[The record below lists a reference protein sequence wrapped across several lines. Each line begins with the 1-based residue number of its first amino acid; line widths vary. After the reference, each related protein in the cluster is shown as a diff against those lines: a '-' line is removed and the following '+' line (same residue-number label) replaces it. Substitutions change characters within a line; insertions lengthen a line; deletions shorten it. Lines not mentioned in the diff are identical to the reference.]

1 MSTWSKVNVVF
12 WLNWPVNY
20 FKIKIKIYKKN
31 RIIGRWIFTYMVRKN
46 MSIDKKKV
54 AFHTLGCKLNFAETS
69 TISRSFPEDKFERV
83 PANSKADIYIINTCS
98 VTDIADKKC
107 RQAIKKFINLSPG
120 AFIAVIG
127 CYAQLNPGEV
137 SSIPGVDLVLGTNEK
152 FDIPNY
158 LTSFSKKQKTEIYSC
173 SLNSADNF
181 KPSFSLGDRTRSFL
195 KVQDGC
201 DYGCS
206 YCTIP
211 LARGRSRNPEISVLI
226 HEAELIA
233 RRGVKEIVITGVNV
247 GDFGK
252 STGDS
257 LTGLLKELVKVPGI
271 ERFRISSIEPN
282 LLTDELIELALIN
295 EKILPHFHIP
305 LQSGSNKIL
314 GLMRRRYTRDIFA
327 SRIKMVLE
335 KMPLA
340 GIGADV
346 IVGFPGESDSDFED
360 THSFLKDIPLSYLH
374 VFTFSERP
382 NTVAEKLPGKVTY
395 KNKEMRSKSLIELS
409 QKKNLIFNKLNIGK
423 MTNVLFES
431 TRSEGLITGF
441 TSNYI
446 RVEHPWEPRLSG
458 QIKKV
463 RLDKISPS
471 GRNSVKLIE

>member
-1 MSTWSKVNVVF
+1 VGF
-12 WLNWPVNY
+12 HLNG
-20 FKIKIKIYKKN
+20 K
-31 RIIGRWIFTYMVRKN
+31 KN
-46 MSIDKKKV
+46 MSIEKKKV

-69 TISRSFPEDKFERV
+69 TISRSFPEEKFERV

-98 VTDIADKKC
+98 VTDAADKKC
-107 RQAIKKFINLSPG
+107 RQAIKKFISLSPG
-120 AFIAVIG
+120 AFIAVVG
-127 CYAQLNPGEV
+127 CYAQLKPQEI

-152 FDIPNY
+152 FDISDYITGFN
-158 LTSFSKKQKTEIYSC
+158 KKQKTEIHSC
-173 SLNSADNF
+173 HLNSTDSFN
-181 KPSFSLGDRTRSFL
+181 PSFSMGDRTRSFL

-211 LARGRSRNPEISVLI
+211 LARGRSRNPEFSII
-226 HEAELIA
+226 IREAEQIA
-233 RRGVKEIVITGVNV
+233 GKNVKEIVLTGVNI

-257 LTGLLKELVKVPGI
+257 FTGLLKELVKVPGI

-282 LLTDELIELALIN
+282 LLTDELIELMINN

-327 SRIKMVLE
+327 SRVNKVLE
-335 KMPLA
+335 RQPLA

-360 THSFLKDIPLSYLH
+360 TYSFLKDIPLSYLH

-382 NTVAEKLPGKVTY
+382 DTVAEQLSCKVLY
-395 KNKEMRSKSLIELS
+395 KDKEKRSKSLIALS
-409 QKKNLIFNKLNIGK
+409 QKKNLIFKKLNIGQV
-423 MTNVLFES
+423 TNVLFES
-431 TRSEGLITGF
+431 TRIEGLITGF

-446 RVEHPWEPRLSG
+446 RVEHPWESRLAG

-463 RLDKISPS
+463 RLNKISPS
-471 GRNSVKLIE
+471 GRMSIELIE

>member
-1 MSTWSKVNVVF
+1 VGF
-12 WLNWPVNY
+12 HLNG
-20 FKIKIKIYKKN
+20 K
-31 RIIGRWIFTYMVRKN
+31 KN
-46 MSIDKKKV
+46 MSIEKKKV

-69 TISRSFPEDKFERV
+69 TISRSFPEEKFERV
-83 PANSKADIYIINTCS
+83 PAKSKADIYIINTCS
-98 VTDIADKKC
+98 VTDAADKKC
-107 RQAIKKFINLSPG
+107 RQAIKKFISLSPG
-120 AFIAVIG
+120 AFIAVVG
-127 CYAQLNPGEV
+127 CYAQLKPQEI

-152 FDIPNY
+152 FDISDYITGFN
-158 LTSFSKKQKTEIYSC
+158 KKQKTEIHSC
-173 SLNSADNF
+173 HLNSTDSFN
-181 KPSFSLGDRTRSFL
+181 PSFSMGDRTRSFL

-211 LARGRSRNPEISVLI
+211 LARGRSRNPEFSII
-226 HEAELIA
+226 IREAEQIA
-233 RRGVKEIVITGVNV
+233 GKNVKEIVLTGVNI

-257 LTGLLKELVKVPGI
+257 FTGLLKELVKVPGI

-282 LLTDELIELALIN
+282 LLTDELIELMINN

-327 SRIKMVLE
+327 SRVNKVLE
-335 KMPLA
+335 RQPLA

-360 THSFLKDIPLSYLH
+360 TYSFLKDIPLSYLH

-382 NTVAEKLPGKVTY
+382 DTVAEQLSCKVLY
-395 KNKEMRSKSLIELS
+395 KDKEKRSKSLIALS
-409 QKKNLIFNKLNIGK
+409 QKKNLIFKKLNIGQV
-423 MTNVLFES
+423 TNVLFES
-431 TRSEGLITGF
+431 TRIEGLITGF

-446 RVEHPWEPRLSG
+446 RVEHPWESRLAG

-463 RLDKISPS
+463 RLNKISPS
-471 GRNSVKLIE
+471 GRMSIELIE